1 MCRYIL
7 RSRGIGIITCRKSS
21 PVHERACNT
30 RLLFQIQ
37 PLDDKEGNLL
47 LAQLDD
53 GVVAKP
59 FGFVLDLV
67 QAATELQS
75 ERCECAS
82 SIVTATDR
90 SRVRG
95 VRMTGCS
102 DDACSLEAVWQLA
115 GAENVED
122 VVVNVAI
129 AIEEDA
135 CWRTRAENRRTVA
148 ADRG

>member
-1 MCRYIL
+1 M
-7 RSRGIGIITCRKSS
+7 TCKKSF
-21 PVHERACNT
+21 PIQERACNT
-30 RLLFQIQ
+30 MLLFQIKR
-37 PLDDKEGNLL
+37 LVDKEGKLL

-59 FGFVLDLV
+59 FGFVLNLV
-67 QAATELQS
+67 QSATELQS

-90 SRVRG
+90 SRVGG

-135 CWRTRAENRRTVA
+135 CWRTGAENRRTVA